1 MINLNEQETL
11 KKPNKLRRLLLNIGK
26 LILDATKLCFG
37 SLVLGA
43 AIRGE
48 IPQDRLLLMGVIV
61 SVVGAIGGILL
72 VTKFEE
78 K

>member
-1 MINLNEQETL
+1 MAKQSKN
-11 KKPNKLRRLLLNIGK
+11 PSKLRRLWLNIGK

-48 IPQDRLLLMGVIV
+48 ICVKTAVCIV
-61 SVVGAIGGILL
+61 RVFSHKKRELI
-72 VTKFEE
+72 KWE
-78 K
+78 KGFF

>member
-1 MINLNEQETL
+1 MAKQVKRSSKIRQLM
-11 KKPNKLRRLLLNIGK
+11 LNIGK

-48 IPQDRLLLMGVIV
+48 FPTEILLFMGSII
-61 SVVGAIGGILL
+61 SIGGAIVGIGI
-72 VTKFEE
+72 VTIFEE

>member
-1 MINLNEQETL
+1 MA
-11 KKPNKLRRLLLNIGK
+11 KPAKQSKNPSKLRRLWFNIGK
-26 LILDATKLCFG
+26 LILDGTKLCFG

-48 IPQDRLLLMGVIV
+48 IPTATLLLVGIIA
-61 SVVGAIGGILL
+61 SASGAIIGVSLL
-72 VTKFEE
+72 TIFEE

>member
-1 MINLNEQETL
+1 M
-11 KKPNKLRRLLLNIGK
+11 LNIGK

-48 IPQDRLLLMGVIV
+48 FPTEVLLFMGSII
-61 SVVGAIGGILL
+61 SIGGAIVGIGI
-72 VTKFEE
+72 VTLFEE

>member
-1 MINLNEQETL
+1 MLNL
-11 KKPNKLRRLLLNIGK
+11 GK

-48 IPQDRLLLMGVIV
+48 FPTETLLLMGSII
-61 SVVGAIGGILL
+61 SVGGAIGGLAMIT
-72 VTKFEE
+72 VFEE